1 MKALQL
7 RSPLNVSYFNSGGG
21 FSSVELSIYVNRDVT
36 DIDTTTVPDY
46 SLVSEPI
53 NNRVNFE
60 IAELIRS
67 KNDYLYEDDFYTARD
82 TATYVL
88 LRAVLLDSD
97 GDEIDTKYNFFKVR
111 DGYVDRNEVQLLNSE
126 IDPDPRNW
134 SDNLNATI
142 STGTN
147 DSFSGTD
154 AYSITDTTDPEPY
167 ILENKLQLT
176 GIHTLSCFVLGDK
189 HIQIGKDS
197 DNYII
202 IRPSTGIILGVV
214 GDVLSYDIFRVGE
227 WFKVSIVQNMS
238 LNDGLRIRE
247 RVGSGEALIKIFN
260 PTIIKGNL
268 LNFTPSEVLLQSNTQ
283 VFSHT
288 SIRPPYMVDRKESV
302 AYNLNSYLNSEIDPD
317 PRTWS
322 NEFNT
327 TIAADGDDPFGGTDA
342 YSISDTND
350 ADPFILR
357 DVLQLTGI
365 HTLSCFVLGDKHIQ
379 IGKDS
384 DNYININPSTG
395 IILGV
400 VGDVLSY
407 DIFRVGEWFKISI
420 VQNMSLN
427 DGLRIRDTIPTGP
440 GAIRLFNPTII
451 KGNLLKFTPTSI
463 RPLAYN
469 LNSSL
474 RDFFI
479 ANPLVDSAISIT
491 SEREFFLINQTL
503 TIPEKILCEPKYTPV
518 KVSFINKFG
527 VKQDL
532 VFFKKREDSF
542 NTTQQDFKANILRNG
557 TYLPH
562 TGQKQIINKQAS
574 AKVKLNTGFYPE
586 EFNEV
591 FKQLQYS
598 INYWIDDEP
607 AILTGSNFA
616 FKTSVNDKLIN
627 YSFDFEYANPDIND
641 IR

>member
-21 FSSVELSIYVNRDVT
+21 FSSLELSIYVNRDVT

-53 NNRVNFE
+53 NQRVNFE

-88 LRAVLLDSD
+88 LKAVLLDGD

-126 IDPDPRNW
+126 IDPDPRTWN
-134 SDNLNATI
+134 SNNNASITSNQVDPFSGNDGYFI
-142 STGTN
+142 EDTN
-147 DSFSGTD
+147 DGNNAFLLNT
-154 AYSITDTTDPEPY
+154 
-167 ILENKLQLT
+167 LQLS
-176 GIHTLSCFVLGDK
+176 GIYTLSCFFEKSSPEEVL
-189 HIQIGKDS
+189 IGNGFSPSITVDMS
-197 DNYII
+197 DGSLKTVRGNVIA
-202 IRPSTGIILGVV
+202 
-214 GDVLSYDIFRVGE
+214 YDIFKIGQSY
-227 WFKVSIVQNMS
+227 KVSVVVNME
-238 LNDGLRIRE
+238 LGDQFRISE
-247 RVGSGEALIKIFN
+247 ETAPDPFGVILFN

-283 VFSHT
+283 VFSHS
-288 SIRPPYMVDRKESV
+288 SIRPLYMVDRKESV
-302 AYNLNSYLNSEIDPD
+302 AYNL
-317 PRTWS
+317 
-322 NEFNT
+322 
-327 TIAADGDDPFGGTDA
+327 
-342 YSISDTND
+342 
-350 ADPFILR
+350 
-357 DVLQLTGI
+357 
-365 HTLSCFVLGDKHIQ
+365 
-379 IGKDS
+379 KDL
-384 DNYININPSTG
+384 NPS
-395 IILGV
+395 
-400 VGDVLSY
+400 SPK
-407 DIFRVGEWFKISI
+407 DI
-420 VQNMSLN
+420 
-427 DGLRIRDTIPTGP
+427 DLR
-440 GAIRLFNPTII
+440 A
-451 KGNLLKFTPTSI
+451 
-463 RPLAYN
+463 
-469 LNSSL
+469 
-474 RDFFI
+474 FFI
-479 ANPLVDSAISIT
+479 DNPLVNSAISIT

-503 TIPEKILCEPKYTPV
+503 TIPEKILCEIKYTPV

-527 VKQDL
+527 VIQDL
-532 VFFKKREDSF
+532 IFFKKREDSF

-574 AKVKLNTGFYPE
+574 AKLKLSTGFYPE

>member
-7 RSPLNVSYFNSGGG
+7 RSPINVSYFNSGGG
-21 FSSVELSIYVNRDVT
+21 FSSLELSIYVNRDVT
-36 DIDTTTVPDY
+36 NINTNTVADY
-46 SLVSEPI
+46 SLIAEPI

-97 GDEIDTKYNFFKVR
+97 GDEIETKYNFFKVR
-111 DGYVDRNEVQLLNSE
+111 DGYVDRNEVQLLDSE
-126 IDPDPRNW
+126 IN
-134 SDNLNATI
+134 
-142 STGTN
+142 
-147 DSFSGTD
+147 
-154 AYSITDTTDPEPY
+154 
-167 ILENKLQLT
+167 
-176 GIHTLSCFVLGDK
+176 
-189 HIQIGKDS
+189 
-197 DNYII
+197 
-202 IRPSTGIILGVV
+202 
-214 GDVLSYDIFRVGE
+214 
-227 WFKVSIVQNMS
+227 
-238 LNDGLRIRE
+238 
-247 RVGSGEALIKIFN
+247 
-260 PTIIKGNL
+260 
-268 LNFTPSEVLLQSNTQ
+268 
-283 VFSHT
+283 
-288 SIRPPYMVDRKESV
+288 
-302 AYNLNSYLNSEIDPD
+302 PD

-322 NEFNT
+322 NEFNR
-327 TIAADGDDPFGGTDA
+327 TITADGDDPFGGTDA

-350 ADPFILR
+350 ADPFVIR
-357 DVLQLTGI
+357 DILQLTGI
-365 HTLSCFVLGDKHIQ
+365 HTLSCFVLGDKPIQ

-384 DNYININPSTG
+384 DNYIIINPSTG

-407 DIFRVGEWFKISI
+407 DIFRVGGWFKISI

-427 DGLRIRDTIPTGP
+427 DGFKIREQIPA
-440 GAIRLFNPTII
+440 GAALIKIFNPTII
-451 KGNLLKFTPTSI
+451 KGNLLNLTPSEVLLQSNTQVISHTSI
-463 RPLAYN
+463 RPLYMVDRKESVAYD
-469 LNSSL
+469 LNSTSADRDL
-474 RDFFI
+474 RAFFI
-479 ANPLVDSAISIT
+479 ANPLVNSAIASIT
-491 SEREFFLINQTL
+491 RREVFLINQTL
-503 TIPEKILCEPKYTPV
+503 TIPENILCEIKYTPV

-527 VKQDL
+527 VIQDL

-574 AKVKLNTGFYPE
+574 AKLKLSTGFYPE
-586 EFNEV
+586 DFNEV

>member
-7 RSPLNVSYFNSGGG
+7 RSPINVSYFNSGGG
-21 FSSVELSIYVNRDVT
+21 FSSLELSIYVNRDVT

-53 NNRVNFE
+53 NQRVNFE

-67 KNDYLYEDDFYTARD
+67 KNDYLYDDDFYTARD

-97 GDEIDTKYNFFKVR
+97 GDEIETKYNFFKVR
-111 DGYVDRNEVQLLNSE
+111 DGYVERNEVQLLDSE
-126 IDPDPRNW
+126 INPDPRTW
-134 SDNLNATI
+134 SNNVNATI
-142 STGTN
+142 SDNRDDPFG
-147 DSFSGTD
+147 GTD
-154 AYSITDTTDPEPY
+154 AYFIEDTSDPSAFVLDEV
-167 ILENKLQLT
+167 LQLT
-176 GIHTLSCFVLGDK
+176 GVHTLSVFLKGSNT
-189 HIQIGKDS
+189 IQIGADPS
-197 DNYII
+197 NVII
-202 IRPSTGIILGVV
+202 FNLVSGKIVGTNGDIIA
-214 GDVLSYDIFRVGE
+214 YDIFKVGE
-227 WFKVSIVQNMS
+227 WFKISIVQNMS

-247 RVGSGEALIKIFN
+247 EVPAGAAAIRLFN

-268 LNFTPSEVLLQSNTQ
+268 LNFTPTQVLLQSNTQ
-283 VFSHT
+283 VFSHS
-288 SIRPPYMVDRKESV
+288 SIRPLYMLDRKESV
-302 AYNLNSYLNSEIDPD
+302 AYDLNSSLNSEIDPD

-322 NEFNT
+322 TQFNT

-350 ADPFILR
+350 VDPFVLR
-357 DVLQLTGI
+357 DILQLTGI
-365 HTLSCFVLGDKHIQ
+365 HTLSCFVLGDKPIQ

-384 DNYININPSTG
+384 DNYIIINPSTG
-395 IILGV
+395 IITGV

-407 DIFRVGEWFKISI
+407 DILRVGGWFKISI

-427 DGLRIRDTIPTGP
+427 DGLKIRDQIPTGP

-451 KGNLLKFTPTSI
+451 KGNLVNFTP
-463 RPLAYN
+463 
-469 LNSSL
+469 
-474 RDFFI
+474 FFI
-479 ANPLVDSAISIT
+479 ANPLVNSAIVSIT
-491 SEREFFLINQTL
+491 RREFFLINQTL

-527 VKQDL
+527 VIQDL

-574 AKVKLNTGFYPE
+574 AKLKLSTGFYPE

>member
-21 FSSVELSIYVNRDVT
+21 FSSLELSIYVNRDVT

-46 SLVSEPI
+46 SLIAEPI

-97 GDEIDTKYNFFKVR
+97 GDEIEVKYNFFKVR

-126 IDPDPRNW
+126 IDPDPRTW
-134 SDNLNATI
+134 SDNDNSTI

-154 AYSITDTTDPEPY
+154 AYSITDTTDPEPWV
-167 ILENKLQLT
+167 LRNVLQVE
-176 GIHTLSCFVLGDK
+176 GIYTLSLFISGTK
-189 HIQIGKDS
+189 EIQFGKDDS
-197 DNYII
+197 NLIVFDLD
-202 IRPSTGIILGVV
+202 TGQVSFTTGNVIG
-214 GDVLSYDIFRVGE
+214 YDIFKVGT
-227 WFKVSIVQNMS
+227 FYKISIVFNMAIGDS
-238 LNDGLRIRE
+238 FRLRE
-247 RVGSGEALIKIFN
+247 SAKKGSDLTRVFN

-268 LNFTPSEVLLQSNTQ
+268 INFNPVDVLLQSNTTT
-283 VFSHT
+283 FSSD
-288 SIRPPYMVDRKESV
+288 SIEPKVMFDRKESV
-302 AYNLNSYLNSEIDPD
+302 SYNAVYSVSPSQDLFSDLKGIFASLPLKTSFYLTSTNLPFTKTNLSLIGNTLEI
-317 PRTWS
+317 
-322 NEFNT
+322 
-327 TIAADGDDPFGGTDA
+327 
-342 YSISDTND
+342 
-350 ADPFILR
+350 
-357 DVLQLTGI
+357 
-365 HTLSCFVLGDKHIQ
+365 
-379 IGKDS
+379 
-384 DNYININPSTG
+384 
-395 IILGV
+395 
-400 VGDVLSY
+400 
-407 DIFRVGEWFKISI
+407 IFK
-420 VQNMSLN
+420 
-427 DGLRIRDTIPTGP
+427 
-440 GAIRLFNPTII
+440 
-451 KGNLLKFTPTSI
+451 
-463 RPLAYN
+463 
-469 LNSSL
+469 
-474 RDFFI
+474 
-479 ANPLVDSAISIT
+479 
-491 SEREFFLINQTL
+491 LI
-503 TIPEKILCEPKYTPV
+503 CEPKYTPV

-527 VKQDL
+527 VIQDL

-574 AKVKLNTGFYPE
+574 AKLKLSTGFYPE

>member
-214 GDVLSYDIFRVGE
+214 GDVLSYDMFRVGG
-227 WFKVSIVQNMS
+227 W
-238 LNDGLRIRE
+238 L
-247 RVGSGEALIKIFN
+247 
-260 PTIIKGNL
+260 
-268 LNFTPSEVLLQSNTQ
+268 
-283 VFSHT
+283 
-288 SIRPPYMVDRKESV
+288 
-302 AYNLNSYLNSEIDPD
+302 
-317 PRTWS
+317 
-322 NEFNT
+322 
-327 TIAADGDDPFGGTDA
+327 
-342 YSISDTND
+342 
-350 ADPFILR
+350 
-357 DVLQLTGI
+357 
-365 HTLSCFVLGDKHIQ
+365 
-379 IGKDS
+379 
-384 DNYININPSTG
+384 
-395 IILGV
+395 
-400 VGDVLSY
+400 
-407 DIFRVGEWFKISI
+407 KISI

-427 DGLRIRDTIPTGP
+427 DGLKIRDQIPTGP

-451 KGNLLKFTPTSI
+451 KGNLVNFTP
-463 RPLAYN
+463 
-469 LNSSL
+469 
-474 RDFFI
+474 FFI
-479 ANPLVDSAISIT
+479 ANPLVNSAIVSIT
-491 SEREFFLINQTL
+491 RREFFLINQTL

-527 VKQDL
+527 VIQDL

-574 AKVKLNTGFYPE
+574 AKLKLSTGFYPE

>member
-1 MKALQL
+1 MKAIQL
-7 RSPLNVSYFNSGGG
+7 RSPLNVSYSSEDSSFASCD
-21 FSSVELSIYVNRDVT
+21 FSIFVNRDVT

-46 SLVSEPI
+46 SLIAEPI

-88 LRAVLLDSD
+88 LRAVLLDGD
-97 GDEIDTKYNFFKVR
+97 GDEIEVKYNFFKVR
-111 DGYVDRNEVQLLNSE
+111 DGYVDRNEVQLLDSQIN
-126 IDPDPRNW
+126 PDPRTW

-142 STGTN
+142 TLS
-147 DSFSGTD
+147 
-154 AYSITDTTDPEPY
+154 TTDPFNGSDSYTVTDTSDPAPWIISNELN
-167 ILENKLQLT
+167 LEGIYTMSVFVSGNKELQ
-176 GIHTLSCFVLGDK
+176 F
-189 HIQIGKDS
+189 GKDES
-197 DNYII
+197 NLIVFDLD
-202 IRPSTGIILGVV
+202 TGQVSFTTGNVIG
-214 GDVLSYDIFRVGE
+214 YDIFKVGT
-227 WFKVSIVQNMS
+227 FYKISIVFNMAIGDS
-238 LNDGLRIRE
+238 FRLRE
-247 RVGSGEALIKIFN
+247 SPQAGSDLTRVFN

-268 LNFTPSEVLLQSNTQ
+268 VNFTPTEVLLQSNTQ
-283 VFSHT
+283 VFSHS
-288 SIRPPYMVDRKESV
+288 SIRPLYMVDRKESV
-302 AYNLNSYLNSEIDPD
+302 S
-317 PRTWS
+317 
-322 NEFNT
+322 
-327 TIAADGDDPFGGTDA
+327 
-342 YSISDTND
+342 
-350 ADPFILR
+350 
-357 DVLQLTGI
+357 
-365 HTLSCFVLGDKHIQ
+365 
-379 IGKDS
+379 
-384 DNYININPSTG
+384 
-395 IILGV
+395 
-400 VGDVLSY
+400 
-407 DIFRVGEWFKISI
+407 
-420 VQNMSLN
+420 
-427 DGLRIRDTIPTGP
+427 
-440 GAIRLFNPTII
+440 
-451 KGNLLKFTPTSI
+451 
-463 RPLAYN
+463 YN

-474 RDFFI
+474 NDRDLRAFFI
-479 ANPLVDSAISIT
+479 DNPLVNSAISIT

-503 TIPEKILCEPKYTPV
+503 TIPEKILCEIKYTPV

-527 VKQDL
+527 VIQDL

-574 AKVKLNTGFYPE
+574 AKLKLSTGFYPE

>member
-7 RSPLNVSYFNSGGG
+7 RSPINVSYFNSGGG

-53 NNRVNFE
+53 NQRVNFE

-126 IDPDPRNW
+126 INPDPRTW
-134 SDNLNATI
+134 SDNDNTTI
-142 STGTN
+142 TTN
-147 DSFSGTD
+147 NETD
-154 AYSITDTTDPEPY
+154 PFNGNDMYIVFDTTKPAPY

-176 GIHTLSCFVLGDK
+176 GIHTLSCFVLGFEP
-189 HIQIGKDS
+189 IQIGKDS

-202 IRPSTGIILGVV
+202 
-214 GDVLSYDIFRVGE
+214 
-227 WFKVSIVQNMS
+227 
-238 LNDGLRIRE
+238 
-247 RVGSGEALIKIFN
+247 
-260 PTIIKGNL
+260 
-268 LNFTPSEVLLQSNTQ
+268 
-283 VFSHT
+283 
-288 SIRPPYMVDRKESV
+288 
-302 AYNLNSYLNSEIDPD
+302 
-317 PRTWS
+317 
-322 NEFNT
+322 
-327 TIAADGDDPFGGTDA
+327 
-342 YSISDTND
+342 
-350 ADPFILR
+350 
-357 DVLQLTGI
+357 
-365 HTLSCFVLGDKHIQ
+365 
-379 IGKDS
+379 
-384 DNYININPSTG
+384 INPSTG

-407 DIFRVGEWFKISI
+407 DIFKVGQWYKISI

-427 DGLRIRDTIPTGP
+427 DGLRIREQTGA
-440 GAIRLFNPTII
+440 GADLIKIFNPTII
-451 KGNLLKFTPTSI
+451 KGNLVNFTPQEVLLQSNTQVFSHTSI
-463 RPLAYN
+463 RPLYMVDRKESVAYN
-469 LNSSL
+469 LDTTLADRDL
-474 RDFFI
+474 RAFFI

-503 TIPEKILCEPKYTPV
+503 TIPEKILCEIKYTPV

-527 VKQDL
+527 VIQDL

-574 AKVKLNTGFYPE
+574 AKLKLNTGFYPE

>member
-7 RSPLNVSYFNSGGG
+7 RSPINVSYFNSGGG
-21 FSSVELSIYVNRDVT
+21 FSSLELSIYVNRDVT

-53 NNRVNFE
+53 NQRVNFE

-67 KNDYLYEDDFYTARD
+67 KNDYLYDDDFYTARD

-97 GDEIDTKYNFFKVR
+97 GDEIETKYNFFKVR
-111 DGYVDRNEVQLLNSE
+111 DGYVERNEVQLLDSE
-126 IDPDPRNW
+126 INPDPRTW
-134 SDNLNATI
+134 SNNVNATI
-142 STGTN
+142 SDNRDDPFG
-147 DSFSGTD
+147 GTD
-154 AYSITDTTDPEPY
+154 AYFIEDTSDPSAFVLDEV
-167 ILENKLQLT
+167 LQLT
-176 GIHTLSCFVLGDK
+176 GVHTLSVFLKGSNT
-189 HIQIGKDS
+189 IQIGADPS
-197 DNYII
+197 NVII
-202 IRPSTGIILGVV
+202 FNLVSGKIVGTNGDIIA
-214 GDVLSYDIFRVGE
+214 YDIFKVGE
-227 WFKVSIVQNMS
+227 WFKISIVQNMS

-247 RVGSGEALIKIFN
+247 EVPAGAAAIRLFN

-268 LNFTPSEVLLQSNTQ
+268 LNFTPTQVLLQSNTQ
-283 VFSHT
+283 VFSHS
-288 SIRPPYMVDRKESV
+288 SIRPLYMLDRKESV
-302 AYNLNSYLNSEIDPD
+302 AYDLNSSLNSEIDPD

-322 NEFNT
+322 TQFNT

-350 ADPFILR
+350 VDPFVLR
-357 DVLQLTGI
+357 DILQLTGI
-365 HTLSCFVLGDKHIQ
+365 HTLSCFVLGDKPIQ

-384 DNYININPSTG
+384 DNYIIINPSTG
-395 IILGV
+395 IITGV

-407 DIFRVGEWFKISI
+407 DILRVGGWFKISI

-427 DGLRIRDTIPTGP
+427 DGLKIRDQIPTGP

-451 KGNLLKFTPTSI
+451 KGNLVNFTP
-463 RPLAYN
+463 
-469 LNSSL
+469 
-474 RDFFI
+474 FFI
-479 ANPLVDSAISIT
+479 ANPLVNSAIVSIT
-491 SEREFFLINQTL
+491 RREFFLINQTL

-527 VKQDL
+527 VIQDL

-574 AKVKLNTGFYPE
+574 AKLKLSTGFYPE

-607 AILTGSNFA
+607 AIQTGSNFA

>member
-21 FSSVELSIYVNRDVT
+21 FSSLELSIYVNRDVT

-53 NNRVNFE
+53 NQRVNFE

-97 GDEIDTKYNFFKVR
+97 GDEIEVKYNFFKVR

-126 IDPDPRNW
+126 INPDPRTW
-134 SDNLNATI
+134 SDNDNVTI
-142 STGTN
+142 TANQTDPFGTN
-147 DSFSGTD
+147 N
-154 AYSITDTTDPEPY
+154 AYLIEDTNDGSNTFLIEF
-167 ILENKLQLT
+167 LQVS
-176 GIHTLSCFVLGDK
+176 GIHTISCFVK
-189 HIQIGKDS
+189 TQQQ
-197 DNYII
+197 II
-202 IRPSTGIILGVV
+202 IGRDFNTNIRFDPTGSVASTSGSIIAY
-214 GDVLSYDIFRVGE
+214 DV
-227 WFKVSIVQNMS
+227 FKVGSWYKIS
-238 LNDGLRIRE
+238 LVVNLTAGQRAFRILE
-247 RVGSGEALIKIFN
+247 PSAASPFTMTLFN

-268 LNFTPSEVLLQSNTQ
+268 LNFTPTQVLLQSNTQ
-283 VFSHT
+283 VFSHS
-288 SIRPPYMVDRKESV
+288 SIRPLCMVDRKESV
-302 AYNLNSYLNSEIDPD
+302 AYDFNSL
-317 PRTWS
+317 
-322 NEFNT
+322 
-327 TIAADGDDPFGGTDA
+327 
-342 YSISDTND
+342 
-350 ADPFILR
+350 
-357 DVLQLTGI
+357 
-365 HTLSCFVLGDKHIQ
+365 
-379 IGKDS
+379 
-384 DNYININPSTG
+384 NPS
-395 IILGV
+395 
-400 VGDVLSY
+400 
-407 DIFRVGEWFKISI
+407 
-420 VQNMSLN
+420 SLN
-427 DGLRIRDTIPTGP
+427 DRDLR
-440 GAIRLFNPTII
+440 A
-451 KGNLLKFTPTSI
+451 
-463 RPLAYN
+463 
-469 LNSSL
+469 
-474 RDFFI
+474 FFI
-479 ANPLVDSAISIT
+479 DNPLVNSAISIT
-491 SEREFFLINQTL
+491 LEREVFLINQTL
-503 TIPEKILCEPKYTPV
+503 TIPEKILCEIKYTPV

-527 VKQDL
+527 VIQDL

-574 AKVKLNTGFYPE
+574 AKLKLSTGFYPE

-598 INYWIDDEP
+598 TNYWIDDEP